1 MWDAEIRIGCQDC
14 IYWTNRYEVQPCQH
28 RIDHEI
34 VKVHYPPFS
43 TCYDNEFETP
53 EYGVPTYDIVFGKPY
68 DQETGWLNA
77 TKKRYCIRHKKS
89 NKYPTGTEIVTED
102 INGVN
107 IKEEWEKIQNGND

>member
-1 MWDAEIRIGCQDC
+1 MRVLLLMRGAMG
-14 IYWTNRYEVQPCQH
+14 
-28 RIDHEI
+28 
-34 VKVHYPPFS
+34 
-43 TCYDNEFETP
+43 
-53 EYGVPTYDIVFGKPY
+53 
-68 DQETGWLNA
+68 NA